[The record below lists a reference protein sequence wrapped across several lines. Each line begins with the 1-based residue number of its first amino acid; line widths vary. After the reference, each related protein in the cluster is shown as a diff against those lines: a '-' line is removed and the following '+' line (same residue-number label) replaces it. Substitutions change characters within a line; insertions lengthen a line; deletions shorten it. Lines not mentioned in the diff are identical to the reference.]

1 MIQRPNL
8 TTPKIEST
16 SPLHSS
22 ESLSPSS
29 LETSFSICE
38 PLAKTSFSFRPGIF
52 RKISAGDTLRE
63 VTHKSAARML
73 GPARKE
79 RNARRL
85 AESQKAK
92 KEVSLFKEANFFREG
107 SGTVLDWLIT
117 ALARLLKRFLHP
129 AKATSIPPA
138 TKIIV
143 PNDLKVRPRK
153 RWRKKF
159 F

>member
-1 MIQRPNL
+1 
-8 TTPKIEST
+8 
-16 SPLHSS
+16 
-22 ESLSPSS
+22 
-29 LETSFSICE
+29 
-38 PLAKTSFSFRPGIF
+38 
-52 RKISAGDTLRE
+52 
-63 VTHKSAARML
+63 ML